1 VRAGEK
7 SVATEGVVTTNDDP
21 RTDAG
26 ADARTSGTPTPAG
39 HPVTLTPAGPTAV
52 PAAAAADAVP
62 GVPGATVGPAR
73 VLPRVTSPADL
84 KQLGRDDLDTLAE
97 EIREH
102 LVRTVTATGGHLGP
116 NLGVVELTIALHRVF
131 DSPRDR
137 IVFDTGH
144 QSYVH
149 KLLTGRQDF
158 SLLRRQGGL
167 SGYPSR
173 AESEHDVVEN
183 SHASTALSWA
193 DGIARAFQVQGVRDR
208 HAVAVV
214 GDGALTGGMSWEAL
228 NNIAHDPQRPVIV
241 VVNDNGRS
249 YSPTIGG
256 LAAHLEGIRTDRRYE
271 RVLTWGRHSLTRRG
285 RIGRW
290 LFDALHATKAAVK
303 DYMAPQGMFTDLGI
317 KYVGPVDG
325 HDRTAVERALT
336 RARRYGGPV
345 LVHVITQKGRG
356 YALAEADDADLFH
369 AVGAMDPVTGAALSP
384 AGPSWTAAFADEMV
398 HVGRERSDVV
408 GITAAML
415 IPVGLE
421 PFARAHPDRIVDVG
435 IAEQH
440 GATSA
445 AGMALA
451 GLHPVMAV
459 YATFLNRAFDQVLMD
474 VAMHRAGVTFV
485 LDRAGATGDDG
496 ASHNGMW
503 DMSILQVVPGLRLAA
518 PRDEATLRAE
528 LREALDVDHAPT
540 VVRFPKGALPEAVPA
555 VGRHGVADVL
565 RQPRSSDPD
574 VLVVAVGSM
583 AGTCLEAAARLEA
596 HGLDCTVVDPRW
608 VKPVDPS
615 LVELAR
621 RHRVVAVV
629 EDNGRVGG
637 VAAAVRQAL
646 ADADVDAVVVG
657 FGIEQEFPDHMP
669 RSALLARSGLTPQAI
684 SLRVVEVATRTAA
697 ARPGGG
703 APTTAQRRRSQRSVL
718 APAGSART
726 PARTS
731 PEATGASTASTVTS
745 SGVSNARSRGSLAD
759 QAART

>member
-1 VRAGEK
+1 M
-7 SVATEGVVTTNDDP
+7 TTNDDQGT
-21 RTDAG
+21 RAGTDAVP
-26 ADARTSGTPTPAG
+26 PTPA
-39 HPVTLTPAGPTAV
+39 V
-52 PAAAAADAVP
+52 PRAPAADAVP
-62 GVPGATVGPAR
+62 GAPGASVGPAR
-73 VLPRVTSPADL
+73 VLPLVTSPAVL
-84 KQLGRDDLDTLAE
+84 KELGADDLDTLAE
-97 EIREH
+97 EVREH

-116 NLGVVELTIALHRVF
+116 NLGVVELTLALHRVF

-144 QSYVH
+144 QAYVH

-158 SLLRRQGGL
+158 SMLRRQGGL

-193 DGIARAFQVQGVRDR
+193 DGIARAFHVQGVRDR

-228 NNIAHDPQRPVIV
+228 NNIAHDPTRPVIV

-271 RVLTWGRHSLTRRG
+271 RVLTWGRDSLTRRG
-285 RIGRW
+285 RVGRW

-303 DYMAPQGMFTDLGI
+303 DYLAPQGMFTDLGI

-325 HDRTAVERALT
+325 HDRPAVERALR

-356 YALAEADDADLFH
+356 YALAEADDADQFH
-369 AVGAMDPVTGAALSP
+369 AVAAMDPVTGAALSP
-384 AGPSWTAAFADEMV
+384 SAPSWTAAFADEMV
-398 HVGRERSDVV
+398 HVGRERPDVV

-415 IPVGLE
+415 IPVGLHR
-421 PFARAHPDRIVDVG
+421 FAAAHPDRIVDVG

-474 VAMHRAGVTFV
+474 VALHRAGVTFV

-540 VVRFPKGALPEAVPA
+540 VVRFPKGALPPAVPA
-555 VGRHGVADVL
+555 VGRHGVGDVL
-565 RQPRSSDPD
+565 HQPRSADPD
-574 VLVVAVGSM
+574 VLVVAVGAM
-583 AGTCLEAAARLEA
+583 AGVCLEAAERLAA
-596 HGLDCTVVDPRW
+596 HGLDCTVLDPRW

-615 LVELAR
+615 LVDLAR

-629 EDNGRVGG
+629 EDNIRVGG
-637 VAAAVRQAL
+637 VGAAVRQAL
-646 ADADVDAVVVG
+646 SDADVDALVVG
-657 FGIEQEFPDHMP
+657 FGISHEFPEHMP
-669 RSALLARSGLTPQAI
+669 RAALLARSGLTPQAI
-684 SLRVVEVATRTAA
+684 SLRVVEVATRGAA
-697 ARPGGG
+697 AVAERSASAEVPVDAAASRVEHDGGDDV
-703 APTTAQRRRSQRSVL
+703 A
-718 APAGSART
+718 
-726 PARTS
+726 
-731 PEATGASTASTVTS
+731 
-745 SGVSNARSRGSLAD
+745 
-759 QAART
+759 

>member
-1 VRAGEK
+1 MVGRPRRGPRVRTVA
-7 SVATEGVVTTNDDP
+7 SVAAEGVVTTNDDP
-21 RTDAG
+21 RSGAPDAG
-26 ADARTSGTPTPAG
+26 APADVPSEVTAQV
-39 HPVTLTPAGPTAV
+39 PVQP
-52 PAAAAADAVP
+52 AADAVP
-62 GVPGATVGPAR
+62 GAPGATVGPAR
-73 VLPRVTSPADL
+73 VLPRVTSPAVL
-84 KQLGRDDLDTLAE
+84 KKLSEADLDILATE
-97 EIREH
+97 VREH

-116 NLGVVELTIALHRVF
+116 NLGVVELTLALHRVF

-158 SLLRRQGGL
+158 SMLRRQGGL

-193 DGIARAFQVQGVRDR
+193 DGIARAFQVQGVKDR

-228 NNIAHDPQRPVIV
+228 NNIAHDPTRPVIV

-271 RVLTWGRHSLTRRG
+271 RVLTWGRDSLTRRG

-325 HDRTAVERALT
+325 HDRASVERALR
-336 RARRYGGPV
+336 RARRFGGPV

-356 YALAEADDADLFH
+356 YALAEADDADQFH
-369 AVGAMDPVTGAALSP
+369 AVVAMDPVTGAALSP
-384 AGPSWTAAFADEMV
+384 SAPSWTAAFADEMV
-398 HVGRERSDVV
+398 HVGRERPDVV

-415 IPVGLE
+415 IPVGLK
-421 PFARAHPDRIVDVG
+421 PFADAHPDRIVDVG

-474 VAMHRAGVTFV
+474 VALHRAGVTFV

-540 VVRFPKGALPEAVPA
+540 VVRFPKGALPAAVPA
-555 VGRHGVADVL
+555 LARHGVGDVL
-565 RQPRSSDPD
+565 RQPRTASPD
-574 VLVVAVGSM
+574 VLVVAVGAM
-583 AGTCLEAAARLEA
+583 AGTCLDAADRLAA
-596 HGLDCTVVDPRW
+596 HGLDCTVLDPRW

-621 RHRVVAVV
+621 AHRLVAVV
-629 EDNGRVGG
+629 EDGGRVGG
-637 VAAAVRQAL
+637 VGAAVRQAL

-657 FGIEQEFPDHMP
+657 FGIQQEFPDHMP
-669 RSALLARSGLTPQAI
+669 RAALLARSGLTPQAI
-684 SLRVVEVATRTAA
+684 ALRVVEVATRTADA
-697 ARPGGG
+697 GHGGPVAG
-703 APTTAQRRRSQRSVL
+703 GPAG
-718 APAGSART
+718 AGSAA
-726 PARTS
+726 PQV
-731 PEATGASTASTVTS
+731 PVEAP
-745 SGVSNARSRGSLAD
+745 SRGVGEHTGEDVA
-759 QAART
+759 

>member
-1 VRAGEK
+1 MIITDRNDQAG
-7 SVATEGVVTTNDDP
+7 S
-21 RTDAG
+21 TDAEV
-26 ADARTSGTPTPAG
+26 
-39 HPVTLTPAGPTAV
+39 PVP
-52 PAAAAADAVP
+52 PAAAVP
-62 GVPGATVGPAR
+62 GVPQATVGPAR
-73 VLPRVTSPADL
+73 VLPRVTCPADL
-84 KQLGRDDLDTLAE
+84 RALDEHDLDTLTG

-102 LVRTVTATGGHLGP
+102 LIRSVTATGGHLGP
-116 NLGVVELTIALHRVF
+116 NLGVVELTLALHRVF

-144 QSYVH
+144 QAYVH

-158 SLLRRQGGL
+158 SMLRRRGGL

-228 NNIAHDPQRPVIV
+228 NNIAHDPERPVVV

-256 LAAHLEGIRTDRRYE
+256 LATHLEGLRTDRRYE
-271 RVLTWGRHSLTRRG
+271 RVLHWGRDSLTRRG
-285 RIGRW
+285 RLGRW
-290 LFDALHATKAAVK
+290 LYSALHATKAAVK
-303 DYMAPQGMFTDLGI
+303 DYMSPQGMFSDLGL

-325 HDRTAVERALT
+325 HDRVAVERALE
-336 RARRYGGPV
+336 RAKRFGGPV
-345 LVHVITQKGRG
+345 IVHVITQKGRG
-356 YALAEADDADLFH
+356 YELAEADDADRFH
-369 AVGAMDPVTGAALSP
+369 GIGAMDPLTGRALSE
-384 AGPSWTAAFADEMV
+384 AKPSWTAAFADEMV
-398 HVGRERSDVV
+398 AVGRERQDVV

-415 IPVGLE
+415 IPVGLK
-421 PFARAHPDRIVDVG
+421 PFAEAHPDRIVDVG

-474 VAMHRAGVTFV
+474 VALHKAGVTFV

-503 DMSILQVVPGLRLAA
+503 DMSVLQLVPGLRLAA
-518 PRDEATLRAE
+518 PRDEPTLRAE

-540 VVRFPKGALPEAVPA
+540 VVRFPKGAVAADVPA
-555 VGRHGVADVL
+555 LARHGQTDVL
-565 RQPRSSDPD
+565 RTPRGEAPE
-574 VLVVAVGSM
+574 VLLVSVGAM
-583 AGTCLEAAARLEA
+583 APLCLEVAERLAA

-608 VKPVDPS
+608 VKPVDAS
-615 LVELAR
+615 LVDLAR
-621 RHRVVAVV
+621 SHRVVAVV
-629 EDNGRVGG
+629 EDGGRVGG

-646 ADADVDAVVVG
+646 ADADVDATVVG
-657 FGIEQEFPDHMP
+657 FGLSQEFFDHMS
-669 RSALLARSGLTPQAI
+669 RADVLARSGLTPQDVAR
-684 SLRVVEVATRTAA
+684 RVVEVATRTGAVSGTDAA
-697 ARPGGG
+697 GD
-703 APTTAQRRRSQRSVL
+703 
-718 APAGSART
+718 GSAT
-726 PARTS
+726 PEVPVQALSGRVG
-731 PEATGASTASTVTS
+731 EDTGEDVT
-745 SGVSNARSRGSLAD
+745 
-759 QAART
+759 

>member
-1 VRAGEK
+1 MA
-7 SVATEGVVTTNDDP
+7 AEGVVTTKDDP
-21 RTDAG
+21 RTDA
-26 ADARTSGTPTPAG
+26 TK
-39 HPVTLTPAGPTAV
+39 AV
-52 PAAAAADAVP
+52 PVPVPETAAVP

-73 VLPRVTSPADL
+73 VLPLVTSPAVL
-84 KQLGRDDLDTLAE
+84 KQLDAADLDTLVQ

-102 LVRTVTATGGHLGP
+102 LIRTVTATGGHLGP
-116 NLGVVELTIALHRVF
+116 NLGVVELTVALHRVF

-173 AESEHDVVEN
+173 AESEHDVSEN

-228 NNIAHDPQRPVIV
+228 NNIAHDKQRPVVV

-256 LAAHLEGIRTDRRYE
+256 LATHLEGIRTDRRYE
-271 RVLTWGRHSLTRRG
+271 RVLTWGRDSLTRRG
-285 RIGRW
+285 RAGRS
-290 LFDALHATKAAVK
+290 LFDALHATKAAIK

-325 HDRTAVERALT
+325 HDRASVERALH

-345 LVHVITQKGRG
+345 LVHVITEKGRG
-356 YALAEADDADLFH
+356 YALAEADDNDLFH
-369 AVGAMDPVTGAALSP
+369 AVGAMDPVTGAALNPSS
-384 AGPSWTAAFADEMV
+384 PSWTAVFAEEMV
-398 HVGRERSDVV
+398 AVGRERADVV

-415 IPVGLE
+415 IPVGLK
-421 PFARAHPDRIVDVG
+421 PFADAHPDRIVDVG

-474 VAMHRAGVTFV
+474 VALHKAGVTFV

-540 VVRFPKGALPEAVPA
+540 VVRFPKGALPPAVPA
-555 VGRHGVADVL
+555 VGRHGGSDVL
-565 RQPRSSDPD
+565 RTPRTGAPE
-574 VLVVAVGSM
+574 VLVIGVGSM
-583 AGTCLEAAARLEA
+583 AGVCLQAAERLEA

-629 EDNGRVGG
+629 EDGGRVGG
-637 VAAAVRQAL
+637 VGAAVRQAL
-646 ADADVDAVVVG
+646 SDADVDSVVVG
-657 FGIEQEFPDHMP
+657 FGLEQEFPEHMP
-669 RSALLARSGLTPQAI
+669 RAALLARSGLTPQAI
-684 SLRVVEVATRTAA
+684 SRRVLEVATRTGADPPTPRAGATSGSSAA
-697 ARPGGG
+697 AEVPVQ
-703 APTTAQRRRSQRSVL
+703 A
-718 APAGSART
+718 
-726 PARTS
+726 
-731 PEATGASTASTVTS
+731 ATGRVGEDTGQDVA
-745 SGVSNARSRGSLAD
+745 
-759 QAART
+759 

>member
-1 VRAGEK
+1 MA
-7 SVATEGVVTTNDDP
+7 AEGVVTTNDDP
-21 RTDAG
+21 RTAVG
-26 ADARTSGTPTPAG
+26 ADGPQAGDRAVPGTP
-39 HPVTLTPAGPTAV
+39 AV
-52 PAAAAADAVP
+52 PSTAAVPVAATVLVAVPEAMAVP

-73 VLPRVTSPADL
+73 VLPLVTSPAVL
-84 KQLGRDDLDTLAE
+84 KRLDADDLVTLVE

-102 LVRTVTATGGHLGP
+102 LIRTVTATGGHLGP
-116 NLGVVELTIALHRVF
+116 NLGVVELTVALHRVF

-173 AESEHDVVEN
+173 AESEHDVSEN

-214 GDGALTGGMSWEAL
+214 GDGALTGGMAWEAL
-228 NNIAHDPQRPVIV
+228 NNIAHDKQRPVIV

-256 LAAHLEGIRTDRRYE
+256 LATHLEGIRTDRRYE

-285 RIGRW
+285 RLGRW
-290 LFDALHATKAAVK
+290 LFDALHATKAAIK

-325 HDRTAVERALT
+325 HDRAAVERALN

-369 AVGAMDPVTGAALSP
+369 AVAAMDPVTGAALAPST
-384 AGPSWTAAFADEMV
+384 PSWTAVFAEEMV
-398 HVGRERSDVV
+398 AVGRERADVV

-415 IPVGLE
+415 IPVGLK
-421 PFARAHPDRIVDVG
+421 PFADAHPDRIVDVG

-474 VAMHRAGVTFV
+474 VALHKAGVTFV

-528 LREALDVDHAPT
+528 LREALDVHHAPT
-540 VVRFPKGALPEAVPA
+540 VVRFPKGALPPAVPA
-555 VGRHGVADVL
+555 VGRHGGSDVL
-565 RQPRSSDPD
+565 RTPRTGAPE
-574 VLVVAVGSM
+574 VLVVSVGSM
-583 AGTCLEAAARLEA
+583 AGVCLEVAERLGA

-629 EDNGRVGG
+629 EDGGRVGG
-637 VAAAVRQAL
+637 VGAAVRQAL
-646 ADADVDAVVVG
+646 ADADVDSVVVG
-657 FGIEQEFPDHMP
+657 FGLAQEFPEHMP
-669 RSALLARSGLTPQAI
+669 RAALLAHSGLTPQAI
-684 SLRVVEVATRTAA
+684 SLRVLEVATRTGADPAGAPGVGAVSAA
-697 ARPGGG
+697 AQVTLE
-703 APTTAQRRRSQRSVL
+703 APTGRVGEDPGQDVA
-718 APAGSART
+718 
-726 PARTS
+726 
-731 PEATGASTASTVTS
+731 
-745 SGVSNARSRGSLAD
+745 
-759 QAART
+759 